1 VTRNDTRFGIFG
13 FLITT
18 VLALVAIVMFAR
30 YPTIFRTGR
39 EYRAVFHS
47 VAGLN
52 RGDEVRY
59 GGLLVGAV
67 TDLEL
72 SPNDPTQIVVQFR
85 VRRNTPMRVDTRA
98 SISQVGLLGQPYLSL
113 HPGLPQAVALAEHGT
128 VPSTDSPTFQD
139 AVSRLAAFLD
149 RADTL
154 LTGAERV
161 ARGSPFDRF
170 DRALARLDLTLAR
183 VDTLAAVGLHGTTRT
198 FAQLDTTTA
207 RLQSLIERSNRL
219 VVALDTT
226 VRTTAPGLATTQT
239 EALQTVRQMR
249 LLIGDL
255 RDALQQEGGVEQLV
269 RNLTTAADRVAR
281 LTERIEEDPT
291 SVLKKRGTPVKIAGP
306 AVRQ

>member
-13 FLITT
+13 FLIATM
-18 VLALVAIVMFAR
+18 LALVAIVMFAR
-30 YPTIFRTGR
+30 YPTILRTGR

-72 SPNDPTQIVVQFR
+72 APNDPTQIVVTFR

-113 HPGLPQAVALAEHGT
+113 HPGAPRALALAEHGT
-128 VPSTDSPTFQD
+128 VPSIDSPTFQD

-161 ARGSPFDRF
+161 AHASPFERF
-170 DRALARLDLTLAR
+170 DRTLSRLDVTLAR
-183 VDTLAAVGLHGTTRT
+183 IDTLAVIGTRGTTHT
-198 FAQLDTTTA
+198 FARLDTTTS
-207 RLQSLIERSNRL
+207 RLQALIERSNRL

-226 VRTTAPGLATTQT
+226 VRSTAPGLATTQT
-239 EALQTVRQMR
+239 EALQAVRQMR
-249 LLIGDL
+249 LLVGDL
-255 RDALQQEGGVEQLV
+255 REALQQEGGVEQLV
-269 RNLTTAADRVAR
+269 RNLSVAADRVAR
-281 LTERIEEDPT
+281 LAERMEQDPT
-291 SVLKKRGTPVKIAGP
+291 SVLKKRGTPVKLAGP
-306 AVRQ
+306 AVRE